1 MNDHSYF
8 HIFLGDH
15 VISLPINQFEMIW
28 KDDIRVLS
36 MNLDVCMQ
44 VFLGGDIEVK
54 RDKPKYKQ
62 IIDAAVI
69 VIAEN
74 GYHQAQVSK
83 IAKQAGVA
91 DGTIYL
97 YFKNKEDILISVFNE
112 KMAVFVESLQDIIEN
127 GSTSKDKLSRMI
139 ENHFNVLATDRYLAT
154 VTQLE
159 LRQSNKDLRLKI
171 NAVLR
176 EYLQLLDQILIEGML
191 SGEFSQTMDVRLAR
205 QMVFGTIDE
214 TITSWVMN
222 DYRYDL
228 IEQVPKVQALILNG
242 IKA

>member
-1 MNDHSYF
+1 M
-8 HIFLGDH
+8 
-15 VISLPINQFEMIW
+15 
-28 KDDIRVLS
+28 
-36 MNLDVCMQ
+36 
-44 VFLGGDIEVK
+44 K

-69 VIAEN
+69 AIAEN

-97 YFKNKEDILISVFNE
+97 YFKNKEDILISVFRE
-112 KMAVFVESLQDIIEN
+112 KMGVFVENLREIIEN
-127 GSTSKDKLSRMI
+127 GESSTEKLSQMI
-139 ENHFNVLATDRYLAT
+139 DNHFNVLANDRHLAT

-171 NAVLR
+171 NSILK
-176 EYLQLLDQILIEGML
+176 EYLKLLDEILVEGML
-191 SGEFSQTMDVRLAR
+191 KGEFNSTMDVRIAR

-214 TITSWVMN
+214 TITTWVMN
-222 DYRYDL
+222 EFRYDL
-228 IEQVPKVQALILNG
+228 IETAPKVRQLLLNG
-242 IKA
+242 LKG